1 MSSFADTGISPEL
14 VANILK
20 LGFETPT
27 EIQSEAIPILL
38 EGDTDLVGLA
48 QTGTGKTAAFG
59 LPMIDLVDTKSKV
72 TQALVIAPTR
82 ELCMQITKELDN
94 FSSHIRKMRI
104 VPVYGG
110 ADIRTQIKKIR
121 DGAQIIVATPGRLKD
136 LINRRVVD
144 LTQVQYV
151 VLDEA
156 DEMLNMGFQEDIDE
170 ILVTTPDDKN
180 VWLFSATMPKEVARI
195 AKNYMRNP
203 QEISSGEKNSSNKNI
218 SHQYLV
224 VTRPNQYPAMR
235 RMLDA
240 DPGIFGLVF
249 CRTRR
254 DTKELADKLT
264 NDGYNADALHGDL
277 SQAQRDRVMEKFR
290 KKRLKILCATDVAA
304 RGIDVNDITHVF
316 NFNIPDD
323 LAFYTH
329 RSGRTGRA
337 GKKGVS
343 IILLSPREKSKLR
356 RLEHI
361 IQARFEMIE
370 LPDMSNVVKNQLK
383 VYLDKWK
390 DAAIHKKAEKLIDD
404 LSEELKDFSK
414 DEIIAK
420 AISLSFEK
428 MFIAMEE
435 AKRPQKSERRR
446 EDRSESYGRGDR
458 GDRGGRRSDR
468 NSYGGRSDRSE
479 RRSDRRSERSDRN
492 RGEDRS
498 ERKNKR
504 EDRREQNSD
513 IEGAQRMFINL
524 GSMDFESKKDLVKV
538 IAEYGGVDA
547 NDINEVNISKRNSFF
562 TIEKGL
568 VKKISSR
575 FKDAEYKGHALRVN
589 PDGIPSDKK
598 KKKKDKKSYGK
609 SYDSKDKKGGSKKGN
624 FAKKKKAKKRD

>member
-14 VANILK
+14 AANILK

-27 EIQSEAIPILL
+27 AIQAEAIPILL

-59 LPMIDLVDTKSKV
+59 LPIIELVNTKSRV
-72 TQALVIAPTR
+72 SQALVIAPTR
-82 ELCMQITKELDN
+82 ELCMQITKELSN
-94 FSSHIRKMRI
+94 FSSHMRKMRI

-110 ADIRTQIKKIR
+110 ADIRRQIKQIR

-144 LTQVQYV
+144 LSEVQYV

-170 ILVTTPDDKN
+170 ILETTPEEKN

-195 AKNYMRNP
+195 AKTYMRKP
-203 QEISSGEKNSSNKNI
+203 KEITSGDRNTSNKNI
-218 SHQYLV
+218 DHQYLV

-240 DPGIFGLVF
+240 EPKIFGLVF

-277 SQAQRDRVMEKFR
+277 SQAQRDRVMDKFR
-290 KKRLKILCATDVAA
+290 KRQLKILVATDVAA

-343 IILLSPREKSKLR
+343 IVLLSPREKSKLR
-356 RLEHI
+356 RLEKI
-361 IQARFEMIE
+361 IQAKFELID
-370 LPDMSNVVKNQLK
+370 LPDATTVFTNQLK
-383 VYLDKWK
+383 GYLDKWK
-390 DAAIHKKAEKLIDD
+390 DVEVNPKAEKYIGELH
-404 LSEELKDFSK
+404 EELKEFSK

-420 AISLSFEK
+420 AVTLSFGK
-428 MFIAMEE
+428 MFRAIEDQARRP
-435 AKRPQKSERRR
+435 KRTERRER
-446 EDRSESYGRGDR
+446 PDRSESYGS
-458 GDRGGRRSDR
+458 DRGGRRSDR
-468 NSYGGRSDRSE
+468 
-479 RRSDRRSERSDRN
+479 RSDRRSQRDDAAYGRDRD
-492 RGEDRS
+492 DRS
-498 ERKNKR
+498 P
-504 EDRREQNSD
+504 RRGKAYD
-513 IEGAQRMFINL
+513 GDDVGGKPQRMFINL
-524 GSMDFESKKDLVKV
+524 GAMDFSTKKELVNV
-538 IAEYGGVDA
+538 IAEYGGVKSS
-547 NDINEVNISKRNSFF
+547 DISEVTISKRNSYFVVD
-562 TIEKGL
+562 KGL
-568 VKKISSR
+568 VKKMSSR
-575 FKDAEYKGHALRVN
+575 FKDAEFNGHPLRMN
-589 PDGIPSDKK
+589 PDGDEGGRKKKGKGKKKGNKFENKRRSSDNRKGQFAKK
-598 KKKKDKKSYGK
+598 KKKKKNY
-609 SYDSKDKKGGSKKGN
+609 
-624 FAKKKKAKKRD
+624 

>member
-14 VANILK
+14 AANILK

-27 EIQSEAIPILL
+27 AIQAEAIPILL

-59 LPMIDLVDTKSKV
+59 LPIIELVNTKSKV

-82 ELCMQITKELDN
+82 ELCMQITKELAN

-110 ADIRTQIKKIR
+110 ADIRRQIKQIR

-144 LTQVQYV
+144 LSEVQYV

-170 ILVTTPDDKN
+170 ILETTPEEKN

-195 AKNYMRNP
+195 AKNYMRKP
-203 QEISSGEKNSSNKNI
+203 KEITSGDKNTSNKNI
-218 SHQYLV
+218 DHQYLV

-240 DPGIFGLVF
+240 EPNIFGLVF

-277 SQAQRDRVMEKFR
+277 SQAQRDRVMDKFR
-290 KKRLKILCATDVAA
+290 KRQLKILVATDVAA

-329 RSGRTGRA
+329 RAGRTGRA

-343 IILLSPREKSKLR
+343 IVLLSPREKSKLR
-356 RLEHI
+356 RLEKI
-361 IQARFEMIE
+361 IQAKFELID
-370 LPDMSNVVKNQLK
+370 LPDASTIFTNQLK

-390 DAAIHKKAEKLIDD
+390 DAEVNPKAEKYIAELH
-404 LSEELKDFSK
+404 EELKEFSK

-420 AISLSFEK
+420 AVSLSFKK
-428 MFIAMEE
+428 MFRAIEDQAR
-435 AKRPQKSERRR
+435 RPKKERRER
-446 EDRSESYGRGDR
+446 PDRSESYGA
-458 GDRGGRRSDR
+458 DRGGRRSDR
-468 NSYGGRSDRSE
+468 RSHRDEPPYRRDRE
-479 RRSDRRSERSDRN
+479 ERSPR
-492 RGEDRS
+492 RGRAYEGEDTGRP
-498 ERKNKR
+498 
-504 EDRREQNSD
+504 
-513 IEGAQRMFINL
+513 QRMFINL
-524 GSMDFESKKDLVKV
+524 GAMDFSTKKELVNM
-538 IAEYGGVDA
+538 IAEYGGVGSG
-547 NDINEVNISKRNSFF
+547 DISEVTISKRNSTF
-562 TIEKGL
+562 TIDKGL
-568 VKKISSR
+568 VKRMSSR
-575 FKDAEYKGHALRVN
+575 FKDAEFNGLPLRVN
-589 PDGIPSDKK
+589 PDGDEGGRKKKGKGKKKGNKFENKRRSSDNRKGQFAKK
-598 KKKKDKKSYGK
+598 KKKKKKY
-609 SYDSKDKKGGSKKGN
+609 
-624 FAKKKKAKKRD
+624 